1 MFKLMSSSI
10 IFSSVVMGLM
20 SIIVVA
26 MLSSFISRVFISP
39 PVDPTL
45 DADIQRNTAQEVI
58 QVSVL
63 NAAGA
68 QGIATKAKNYLRS
81 RGFDVVEIGNFDKT
95 VSKSCIIDC
104 VGDLRSAMKVAYAL
118 GINDSLVVTKVDS
131 NLFLRSSI
139 ILGMDYQELKPFN

>member
-1 MFKLMSSSI
+1 
-10 IFSSVVMGLM
+10 MGLM

>member
-20 SIIVVA
+20 SIIVIA